1 VSHKNDWSTENP
13 KPSSE
18 RGLLSQTSQC
28 GPRNMHRRRF
38 PQLHAQYVRA
48 VHANKPTN
56 QPTTSSH
63 PINHMGSVSHPANK
77 SRQRSR
83 SHGENSFDCRWPFPR
98 RRKANDEQ
106 TTNDERRTT
115 NDERRT
121 TNDADRQPQSVTI
134 LLTWPTPTLF
144 ISIGSSTFTVFITA
158 TKRCV
163 LCNRSS
169 FIVVFCDTAIKFTTL
184 SLCTG

>member
-1 VSHKNDWSTENP
+1 MSHKNDWSTENP

-121 TNDADRQPQSVTI
+121 TQIGSHRVSQFYSHGRLWHCLSVLGLQHLRYVSLPQSAAYYV
-134 LLTWPTPTLF
+134 
-144 ISIGSSTFTVFITA
+144 
-158 TKRCV
+158 
-163 LCNRSS
+163 
-169 FIVVFCDTAIKFTTL
+169 IVVHLLWCSVIL
-184 SLCTG
+184 P

>member
-1 VSHKNDWSTENP
+1 MSHKNDWSTENP

-121 TNDADRQPQSVTI
+121 TQIGSHRVSQFYSHGRLLHCLSVLGLQHLRYLLLPQSAAYYV
-134 LLTWPTPTLF
+134 
-144 ISIGSSTFTVFITA
+144 
-158 TKRCV
+158 
-163 LCNRSS
+163 
-169 FIVVFCDTAIKFTTL
+169 IVVHLLWCSVIL
-184 SLCTG
+184 P